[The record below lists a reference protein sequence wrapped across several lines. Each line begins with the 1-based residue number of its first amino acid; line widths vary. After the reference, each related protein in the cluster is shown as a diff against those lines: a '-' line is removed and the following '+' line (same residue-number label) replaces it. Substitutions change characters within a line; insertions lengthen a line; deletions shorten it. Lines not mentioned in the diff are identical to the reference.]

1 MAYSPEPLD
10 GGVTKEQLADYIVR
24 ELSRIGGELQLV
36 EDGVALPMRGSA
48 PTKPREGMLAIAD
61 GSGWNPGSG
70 KGLYEYRSG
79 AWVKL

>member
-1 MAYSPEPLD
+1 MAYSPEPAPD
-10 GGVTKEQLADYIVR
+10 ANDFGAVVEWITR
-24 ELSRIGGELQLV
+24 ELRRVGEFSTLV
-36 EDGVALPMRGSA
+36 ESGQWLEIRAVA

-61 GSGWNPGSG
+61 GTNWNPGSG